1 MSGTDRKNRSGF
13 TLVELLVVIAIIGL
27 LASLTVPIAG
37 RAASGSKKRKAQMEA
52 NSLKVSVQ
60 QYAQDHHFMPWT
72 EKSKVGD
79 DKWALTDDS
88 AWMEVIQGENVLK
101 KNYFAAKTDDEG
113 KFLDP
118 WGHPYYVG
126 MDRNQ
131 DGYVK
136 GKADGGGADI
146 DGAGK
151 IVRETVGVF
160 CLGPDG
166 LPGTKDDITTFDWV
180 SE

>member
-1 MSGTDRKNRSGF
+1 MSVTDRSNRSGF
-13 TLVELLVVIAIIGL
+13 TLVELLVVIGIIGL
-27 LASLTVPIAG
+27 LASLMVPIAG

-60 QYAQDHHFMPWT
+60 QYYQDHHFMPWT

-79 DKWALTDDS
+79 DKWAQTDTS
-88 AWMEVIQGENVLK
+88 AWMDILQGENALK
-101 KNYFAAKTDDEG
+101 KNYFAAKIDDNG

-118 WGHPYYVG
+118 WGKPYYVG

-136 GKADGGGADI
+136 GEGSIGGG
-146 DGAGK
+146 GK

-166 LPGTKDDITTFDWV
+166 QPGTADDITTFEWV
-180 SE
+180 SN

>member
-1 MSGTDRKNRSGF
+1 MNRSDKKSHSGF

-60 QYAQDHHFMPWT
+60 QYYQDHHFMPWT
-72 EKSKVGD
+72 EKSKVGA
-79 DKWALTDDS
+79 DKWVPTDES
-88 AWMEVIQGENVLK
+88 AWMEILQGENVLK

-126 MDRNQ
+126 MDRDQ

-136 GKADGGGADI
+136 GKVEGGVDVVVG
-146 DGAGK
+146 GK

-166 LPGTKDDITTFDWV
+166 QPGTADYITTFDWV